1 MGEKTLSTR
10 RSLFDRYK
18 DIFFIVLGILS
29 YSVGYTAFILPER
42 VVMDGAVNE
51 LHGASEAHIEV
62 LIEQNGEDVR
72 TSRRS
77 VMRENQAETGTTHST
92 ADQHVHERVLASRDN
107 RVGCEERLQDAD
119 EEEQDA
125 HTGNR
130 TDDEL
135 QVQRLKGDKKKGA
148 VEYEK
153 RNPCLDIRRI
163 IDKRRYT

>member
-1 MGEKTLSTR
+1 
-10 RSLFDRYK
+10 
-18 DIFFIVLGILS
+18 
-29 YSVGYTAFILPER
+29 
-42 VVMDGAVNE
+42 
-51 LHGASEAHIEV
+51 
-62 LIEQNGEDVR
+62 
-72 TSRRS
+72 
-77 VMRENQAETGTTHST
+77 MRENQAETGTTHCT
-92 ADQHVHERVLASRDN
+92 ADQHMHERVLASRDN

-153 RNPCLDIRRI
+153 RNPCLDISCVL
-163 IDKRRYT
+163 DKRRYT